1 MVIASEL
8 IREARSRA
16 HLTQTELGHR
26 AQVPQSVVSAYESAQ
41 REPSLD
47 MLTRLTAA
55 AGFDLR
61 LELAP
66 ATAKSPLQI
75 LIDRNR
81 LQLRREL
88 QKLGAS
94 RIRVF
99 GSVARGED
107 GPDSDV
113 DLLVDVDDGI
123 GLFAL
128 GRMRSAAERVLGVAV
143 DIVPSEGLKAD
154 VRERVLTESIA
165 L

>member
-1 MVIASEL
+1 M
-8 IREARSRA
+8 
-16 HLTQTELGHR
+16 
-26 AQVPQSVVSAYESAQ
+26 PQSVVSAYESAQ
-41 REPSLD
+41 REPSVD

-61 LELAP
+61 IELAP
-66 ATAKSPLQI
+66 ATAKSPLQVV
-75 LIDRNR
+75 IDRNR

-113 DLLVDVDDGI
+113 DLLVDVDDSI

-128 GRMRSAAERVLGVAV
+128 GRMRSAAERLLGVSV
-143 DIVPSEGLKAD
+143 DIVPSEGLTPD
-154 VRERVLTESIA
+154 VRAHILAESIA